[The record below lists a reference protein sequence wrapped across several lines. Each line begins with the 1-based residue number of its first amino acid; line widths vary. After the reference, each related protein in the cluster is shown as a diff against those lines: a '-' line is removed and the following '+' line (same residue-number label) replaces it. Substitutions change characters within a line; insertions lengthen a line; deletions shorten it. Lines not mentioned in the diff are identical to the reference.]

1 MFPEP
6 PSPPP
11 TRQPTPRQVPP
22 PSRLHG
28 QPPAE
33 QSTRPL
39 DWLPLRSSAD
49 ALLSAPSPPPV
60 ILGSA
65 AFITRR
71 QAIATT
77 IGLALLNARPLAA
90 AAREDDPPS
99 LTALE
104 RTVRAALRRQALARD
119 PAERAAAIHDLC
131 ELHYGIVRD
140 PRFRSTIPLQDLRRQ
155 VASRLLSVQ
164 TDLQRQLFRARQT
177 AGKTATS
184 SGGRLASQTGG
195 EGNAARA
202 GGDGVPDNGQAL
214 VDLIQRTIHPDFWDV
229 NGGPG
234 TILYYRPLRCLVVRA
249 TDEVHGNVGGAV
261 RALRGG
267 APPGVAGP

>member
-1 MFPEP
+1 MPSEP
-6 PSPPP
+6 PSP
-11 TRQPTPRQVPP
+11 
-22 PSRLHG
+22 L
-28 QPPAE
+28 
-33 QSTRPL
+33 
-39 DWLPLRSSAD
+39 
-49 ALLSAPSPPPV
+49 PV
-60 ILGSA
+60 IPGIA
-65 AFITRR
+65 ASITRR
-71 QAIATT
+71 HAIAAAV
-77 IGLALLNARPLAA
+77 GLAMLGTRPLAA
-90 AAREDDPPS
+90 ADREDSPPS

-184 SGGRLASQTGG
+184 SGSHPASLTGG
-195 EGNAARA
+195 AGNAAQA

-214 VDLIQRTIHPDFWDV
+214 VDLIHRTIHPDFWDV

-267 APPGVAGP
+267 APPAAAGP